1 MQLFRNSMDL
11 TSCLSQLT
19 GTRQT
24 VPVVPTHWN
33 IVDIVKQLMKWRQY
47 SGDTNLYS
55 MNFPFRSTLPNIP
68 CNGIRRNRWQISSGR
83 SSPSTWVTC
92 YTVTRPNASSS
103 RQSESSICVGTGS
116 NPRAWLRAPDS
127 QAVKRPCGFFMTVSI
142 RDRKKLDYPLI
153 SLNNDLL

>member
-1 MQLFRNSMDL
+1 MKNISVMQLFRNSMDL

-68 CNGIRRNRWQISSGR
+68 CNGIRRNRWPRSVQGEVRRQHEWRVTPSRGR
-83 SSPSTWVTC
+83 T
-92 YTVTRPNASSS
+92 
-103 RQSESSICVGTGS
+103 
-116 NPRAWLRAPDS
+116 LRHPDS
-127 QAVKRPCGFFMTVSI
+127 RNQASAWELVQTQERGNVHQIPKQWSGPAVFSW
-142 RDRKKLDYPLI
+142 P
-153 SLNNDLL
+153 

>member
-1 MQLFRNSMDL
+1 MKNISVMQLFRNSMDL

-68 CNGIRRNRWQISSGR
+68 CNGIRRNRWPRSVQGEVRRQHEWRVTPSRGR
-83 SSPSTWVTC
+83 T
-92 YTVTRPNASSS
+92 
-103 RQSESSICVGTGS
+103 
-116 NPRAWLRAPDS
+116 LRHPDS
-127 QAVKRPCGFFMTVSI
+127 RNQASAWELVQTQERGYVHTIPKQWSGPAVFSW
-142 RDRKKLDYPLI
+142 P
-153 SLNNDLL
+153 

>member
-1 MQLFRNSMDL
+1 MKNISVMQLFRNSMDL

-47 SGDTNLYS
+47 SGDTSLYS

-68 CNGIRRNRWQISSGR
+68 CNGIRRNRWPRSVQGEVRRQHEWRVTPSRGR
-83 SSPSTWVTC
+83 T
-92 YTVTRPNASSS
+92 
-103 RQSESSICVGTGS
+103 
-116 NPRAWLRAPDS
+116 LRHPDS
-127 QAVKRPCGFFMTVSI
+127 RNQASAWELVQTQERGYVHQIPEQWSGPAVFSW
-142 RDRKKLDYPLI
+142 P
-153 SLNNDLL
+153 

>member
-1 MQLFRNSMDL
+1 MKNISVMQLFRNSMDL
-11 TSCLSQLT
+11 TSCLYQLT

-68 CNGIRRNRWQISSGR
+68 CNRIRRNRWPRSVQGEVRRQHEWRVTPSRGR
-83 SSPSTWVTC
+83 T
-92 YTVTRPNASSS
+92 
-103 RQSESSICVGTGS
+103 
-116 NPRAWLRAPDS
+116 LRHPDS
-127 QAVKRPCGFFMTVSI
+127 RNQASAWELVQTQERGYVHQIPKQWSGPAVFSW
-142 RDRKKLDYPLI
+142 P
-153 SLNNDLL
+153 